1 MAKIKRFGVLKT
13 SSFMGLLGVAAGL
26 VSVILML
33 LLFSF
38 FSGLFA
44 PVDYV
49 DDVGNNDDFFG
60 TGNAIL
66 GDLTGDL
73 QLFDFNY
80 IYFLYFPV
88 IYGIIWFILG
98 LIFTPITNL
107 ILKIIKGLD
116 LDIEMY
122 EEHKSYQPPVNY
134 QPQNFQ
140 PPQNSQQQNYQNP
153 TSQQQDYPK
162 QNY

>member
-38 FSGLFA
+38 FSSLFL
-44 PVDYV
+44 PVDDSNLYG
-49 DDVGNNDDFFG
+49 DLGNNDDFFG

-73 QLFDFNY
+73 QLFDFNWL
-80 IYFLYFPV
+80 YFLYFPI

-140 PPQNSQQQNYQNP
+140 PPQNSQQQNYQN
-153 TSQQQDYPK
+153 
-162 QNY
+162 